1 MAAFSM
7 LARNKRTGVLWN
19 ATDHL
24 VQVARLSR
32 LDEKPVTVD
41 MFQELPAG
49 DDEASAKWLRSAFP
63 EKGPGYLPAYCGFHP
78 PERVLLR
85 ENINTRRLNEPN
97 FLPALLAEQAK
108 LPSVAEWRVNALNP
122 VDGDLITAA
131 TPSRPGLLLGLPLG
145 GVRDLQNRLRR
156 LGVRPRRLEV
166 GSVALLGA
174 LSRYLRDN
182 SYPHAAVVCEIG
194 QTQTRI
200 YFLARDGVHTP
211 ATLPHGLL
219 SIQEAA
225 MKELAAPD
233 IGTARLQLAGPTDEL
248 RSHGRRLVR
257 MLTRHL
263 KPAVDYFEMQTG
275 QPIGALFCAHLPTKL
290 GWLEEALCAAV
301 DLEFLVPDYATWL
314 PLSGVRFAPDIEAPG
329 RSWFQAL
336 SLISELAPVAP
347 AAPATP
353 AANEAKS

>member
-1 MAAFSM
+1 MPAFSL

-19 ATDHL
+19 VTDHL
-24 VQVARLSR
+24 VQVARLGR
-32 LDEKPVTVD
+32 VDEKPVLVD
-41 MFQELPAG
+41 SFAELPAG
-49 DDEASAKWLRSAFP
+49 NDEAATQWLRTAFP
-63 EKGPGYLPAYCGFHP
+63 ERSAGYLPGYCGFHP

-85 ENINTRRLNEPN
+85 ENINTRRMLEPN
-97 FLPALLAEQAK
+97 FLPGLLAEQAK
-108 LPSVAEWRVNALNP
+108 LTSVNDWQVCALNP
-122 VDGDLITAA
+122 LDGELITAA

-145 GVRDLQNRLRR
+145 GVRDLQQRLRK
-156 LGVRPRRLEV
+156 LVIRPRRLEV
-166 GSVALLGA
+166 GTVALLGA
-174 LSRYLRDN
+174 LSRYLRETA
-182 SYPHAAVVCEIG
+182 YPHAAVVCEIG

-233 IGTARLQLAGPTDEL
+233 IGTARLQLADPTEEL
-248 RSHGRRLVR
+248 RTHGRRLVR

-301 DLEFLVPDYATWL
+301 DLEFLVPDFGVWL
-314 PLSGVRFAPDIEAPG
+314 PLSGVQLAPGSDPPG

-336 SLISELAPVAP
+336 SLVSELASA
-347 AAPATP
+347 P

>member
-1 MAAFSM
+1 MTAMPAISL
-7 LARNKRTGVLWN
+7 LARNKRTGILWN
-19 ATDHL
+19 ATEHAL
-24 VQVARLSR
+24 QIARLGR
-32 LDEKPVTVD
+32 FDEKPLLVD
-41 MFQELPAG
+41 MFAELTPG
-49 DDEASAKWLRSAFP
+49 DDDAVGQWLRSAFP
-63 EKGPGYLPAYCGFHP
+63 DRGAGYLPAYCGFHP
-78 PERVLLR
+78 MERVLLR
-85 ENINTRRLNEPN
+85 ESINTRRLAEPN
-97 FLPALLAEQAK
+97 FLPGLLAEQAK
-108 LPSVAEWRVNALNP
+108 LSSVSDWQICALHP
-122 VDGDLITAA
+122 LEGEVFTTA
-131 TPSRPGLLLGLPLG
+131 TPSRPGLLFGLPLSSARE
-145 GVRDLQNRLRR
+145 VQQRLRK

-174 LSRYLRDN
+174 LSRYLREI

-233 IGTARLQLAGPTDEL
+233 IATARQQLVEPTDEL
-248 RSHGRRLVR
+248 RAHSRRLVR

-275 QPIGALFCAHLPTKL
+275 QPIGALFCAHLPSPL
-290 GWLEEALCAAV
+290 GWLEEALCAVV
-301 DLEFLVPDYATWL
+301 DLEFLVPDLQSWL
-314 PLSGVRFAPDIEAPG
+314 PSIGVELASGAAPPP

-336 SLISELAPVAP
+336 SLVGDLTPVASH
-347 AAPATP
+347 
-353 AANEAKS
+353 EAKS